1 MAIFRGGKRI
11 GPYDIRLGLP
21 RDRSMENIDSDP
33 RLRSIANPENTIGRF
48 RASMAK
54 ASGYARPS
62 RFAVRI
68 FPPANL
74 DKLAGITP
82 GIGFEFKT
90 DAGEILQ
97 TTDARG
103 GSNAMPSAVTMQQL
117 ASQMSR
123 QINIHCDAVSLPGHD
138 LQTQTV
144 QYGSA
149 PEQDMVVAHGYTGQI
164 NASFYADTF
173 LRERQFFEMWQKI
186 AVNHTTHKARYYDD
200 YVGKMQIYQ
209 LASDNLQDF
218 PSYGI
223 EATEVYPATISAV
236 DYSYGAS
243 NLIVKI
249 VVGFNYR
256 RWWNMTD
263 GSITGMDFANSTQVI
278 HDPKARDTGLF
289 GKLPPELQ
297 RAGRDIFNQAKTQLP
312 IGRLTKGKIF
322 PPFT

>member
-1 MAIFRGGKRI
+1 MAIFRSGKRI
-11 GPYDIRLGLP
+11 GPFDIRLGLP
-21 RDRSMENIDSDP
+21 RDRSMQNIDTDP
-33 RLRSIANPENTIGRF
+33 RISKPANSENTIGRF

-54 ASGYARPS
+54 ANGYARPS

-74 DKLAGITP
+74 NKLAGITP
-82 GIGFEFKT
+82 SIGIEF
-90 DAGEILQ
+90 ANGQ
-97 TTDARG
+97 TSNPKG
-103 GSNAMPSAVTMQQL
+103 GSKAMPSAVTMQQL
-117 ASQMSR
+117 ASQMAK
-123 QINIHCDAVSLPGHD
+123 QINIHCDTVTMPGHD
-138 LQTQTV
+138 LQVQTV

-149 PEQDMVVAHGYTGQI
+149 PERDQVVAHGYTGQI

-200 YVGKMQIYQ
+200 YIGKMQIYQ

-236 DYSYGAS
+236 GYDYGA
-243 NLIVKI
+243 NNQILKI

-263 GSITGMDFANSTQVI
+263 ASITGMDFANSTQVI
-278 HDPKARDTGLF
+278 PDARERNTGLF

-297 RAGRDIFNQAKTQLP
+297 RAGRDIFNQARTQLP
-312 IGRLTKGKIF
+312 IGRLTKGKVF